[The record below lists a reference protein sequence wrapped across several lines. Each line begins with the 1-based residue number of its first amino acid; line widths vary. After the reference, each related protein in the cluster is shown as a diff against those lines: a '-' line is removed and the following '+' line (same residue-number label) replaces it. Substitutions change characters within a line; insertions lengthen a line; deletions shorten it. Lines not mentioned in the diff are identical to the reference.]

1 MSEKHLS
8 ICTSAFL
15 EGIKLESYQ
24 SSVYFFFQF
33 FNQISWQNMVCLVGL
48 PASSHM
54 APDGC
59 PQSVCCEPPL
69 GSEVSKTTKDLTLVT
84 LPSFYQVLNSV
95 IL

>member
-1 MSEKHLS
+1 
-8 ICTSAFL
+8 
-15 EGIKLESYQ
+15 
-24 SSVYFFFQF
+24 
-33 FNQISWQNMVCLVGL
+33 MVCLVGL